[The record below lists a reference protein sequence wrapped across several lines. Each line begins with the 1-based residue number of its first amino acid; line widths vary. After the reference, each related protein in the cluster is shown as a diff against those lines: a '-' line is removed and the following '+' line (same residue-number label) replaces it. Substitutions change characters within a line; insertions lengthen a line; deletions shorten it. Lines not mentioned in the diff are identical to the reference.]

1 MESKGTKIL
10 QNMKKLGDHTF
21 KRYHKATLIHTV

>member
-10 QNMKKLGDHTF
+10 QNVGDHTF
-21 KRYHKATLIHTV
+21 KRYHKATLIDTV